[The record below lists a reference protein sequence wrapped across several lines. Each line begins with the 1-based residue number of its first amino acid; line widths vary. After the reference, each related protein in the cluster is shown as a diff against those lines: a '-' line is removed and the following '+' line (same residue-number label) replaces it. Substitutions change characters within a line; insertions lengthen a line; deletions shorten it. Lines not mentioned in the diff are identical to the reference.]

1 MGVKSNEAHPSGRS
15 RRVGPDRPSLRAG
28 DGNDGVAPS
37 GTVVVAP
44 EQRTVI
50 KKYVVE
56 RKVKPITIQER
67 MAVGA
72 TLPAD
77 VELLAVPGDWGPELG
92 RYRYVYHDD
101 NVYFVEP
108 SSRRVIYMI
117 MSTRLK
123 RDYR

>member
-1 MGVKSNEAHPSGRS
+1 MKRILLAGVAALALT
-15 RRVGPDRPSLRAG
+15 GPVFAQATVTT
-28 DGNDGVAPS
+28 GVAPS

-50 KKYVVE
+50 KKYVVD
-56 RKVKPITIQER
+56 RKVKPITIKER

-77 VELLAVPGDWGPELG
+77 VELLAVPVYWGPELG

-117 MSTRLK
+117 
-123 RDYR
+123 D

>member
-1 MGVKSNEAHPSGRS
+1 MKRILLASVA
-15 RRVGPDRPSLRAG
+15 VLALAGPAFSQTTVTT
-28 DGNDGVAPS
+28 GVAPS
-37 GTVVVAP
+37 DTVVVAP

-56 RKVKPITIQER
+56 RKVKPITVRER

-77 VELLAVPGDWGPELG
+77 VELMAVPGDWGPDLG

-101 NVYFVEP
+101 HVYFVEP
-108 SSRRVIYMI
+108 SSRRVVHV
-117 MSTRLK
+117 L
-123 RDYR
+123 D